1 MSAVRPLRVLLLNQ
15 YYPPDACSTGQHAA
29 DLGSALAARG
39 HDVHVVCGSR
49 AYGGGATRRVAEAR
63 IDGVAVHRVAS
74 TGLGRASLLHR
85 VVDCGSLYP
94 RLLQRARRIPSIDVC
109 VALTM
114 PPFVGM
120 VGRALRLPL
129 VLWVMDVFEE
139 AVATFGVIREGGI
152 AHRGSR
158 AVARVVYDGATRVV
172 SLGETMTERLVDLGV
187 ERGRLV
193 EVHNWMPNEPA
204 RTVPVGASHARQRWE
219 LGPRP
224 VLMYSGNLGLGHELE
239 TAVRAISQARRV
251 VEFDTLFVG
260 EGQMRPKVESLCRRM
275 AIPGVRFLP
284 PQPLPALADCL
295 SAGDVHLVGQ
305 GQERLGV
312 SVPSKL
318 YGVLAVGRAALFIG
332 PLESECARLVR
343 DAGAGAAVRCGDVE
357 GAAAA
362 LTWLFGASDEERL
375 DLGCRAR
382 RYHDANLGRAR
393 SLARFTHLV
402 EGVASER
409 A

>member
-251 VEFDTLFVG
+251 VEFDLCNSSA
-260 EGQMRPKVESLCRRM
+260 ESLAFAYRVEWLDRRGEPIRDQG
-275 AIPGVRFLP
+275 ARWIHLV
-284 PQPLPALADCL
+284 LPAQA
-295 SAGDVHLVGQ
+295 SAPV
-305 GQERLGV
+305 EIIAPTASAESWRL
-312 SVPSKL
+312 
-318 YGVLAVGRAALFIG
+318 R
-332 PLESECARLVR
+332 
-343 DAGAGAAVRCGDVE
+343 
-357 GAAAA
+357 AAAA
-362 LTWLFGASDEERL
+362 
-375 DLGCRAR
+375 
-382 RYHDANLGRAR
+382 
-393 SLARFTHLV
+393 
-402 EGVASER
+402 SE
-409 A
+409 ADSPE